1 MKIRTS
7 SSKAYKTQESAQ
19 SQEQPKHGIEMNH
32 MKKTIFSLFLLLLL
46 FLTACDARSN
56 ALDAQKEAQPQ
67 AEVSLPVDISGLPE
81 GQCYRQ
87 MPYLNPI
94 GISYPEGQCVWNDK
108 VYSFSNA
115 PAKLAGAFG
124 LQNAYN
130 LDGGSSCT
138 VVLNNEKINSPSNP
152 KRREVGD
159 CIYFATLIPNE

>member
-56 ALDAQKEAQPQ
+56 TLDAQKEAQPQ

-115 PAKLAGAFG
+115 PAKLG
-124 LQNAYN
+124 LN
-130 LDGGSSCT
+130 
-138 VVLNNEKINSPSNP
+138 
-152 KRREVGD
+152 
-159 CIYFATLIPNE
+159 